1 MLISQDIFRQV
12 VSPEVFSVAE
22 NKHINIETEL
32 SRDLGLISAM
42 AIGVGT
48 MIAAGI
54 FSLSGL
60 AIQNV
65 GSAAI
70 VSFLLAAV
78 VALFT
83 ALTYCEFVSIYPNSG
98 EGYLYARK
106 TFSAP
111 MAFLVGFAL
120 FLGYTSSCGFYLAT
134 FSSYFAEFI
143 WHAPIESITGIIALV
158 LLTLL
163 NVKGTKESG
172 SFQIVVTIA
181 KVVLLMWFVVGGLGS
196 VDLNDVYNKFSTDI
210 VKIGS
215 TATLVFITFFG
226 FSAIAA
232 SAGEIIN
239 PVKTIPRS
247 IFLSMGI
254 VTVLYTLVVLVIIAA
269 NLTEYDE
276 AAMGEAAKLF
286 LGSIGGMVIVAGGL
300 FSMVSATN
308 ASIMAGSRVSFAMS
322 QLGHFPEFFS
332 RVNQKT
338 KTPIPATVLVGATIF
353 AFIIGLS
360 LKGLADF
367 ANAVLLLALI
377 MVNAAL
383 IVHRR
388 KYPHIERPFRVPL
401 VPLLP
406 ILGILSNL
414 YLLIQSSLQLWDTQG
429 FYGILPVILAAGS
442 LAIGLV
448 AFLLIKGKEPEE
460 VETLEDAFYEPVSIH
475 SSQLPEKVKYRILV
489 TLSNPANVPQLLEIA
504 HAIAKERDGEIIGLR
519 IAVVPE
525 QLSPNRENFSND
537 FYVTK
542 ERPILEM
549 ANKYADENNIP
560 FKSQIDVAHDAARSI
575 IESAQQL
582 ECDLIIMGWK
592 GFTTTSERI
601 LGEVADTVVSSARTD
616 ILLAK
621 VVAGSDLKNWLLPTA
636 GGKHAIQ
643 AEQYAASI
651 IRSREGSM
659 TFCSIVPPNSGESI
673 VEGTSKILNKAVERV
688 SSENGLEI
696 KTEIIR
702 NKSVAQGILE
712 ESKNH
717 DAIMLGAT
725 EHRFKQIL
733 FGSIPEVIAKESLKT
748 VVLVKKGEK

>member
-1 MLISQDIFRQV
+1 MATQNTHQI
-12 VSPEVFSVAE
+12 
-22 NKHINIETEL
+22 KIETEL
-32 SRDLGLISAM
+32 SRDLGLVSAL

-60 AIQNV
+60 AIKSV

-70 VSFLLAAV
+70 ISFLLAAV

-111 MAFLVGFAL
+111 LAFLVGWAL
-120 FLGYTSSCGFYLAT
+120 FLGYASSCGFYLAT
-134 FSSYFAEFI
+134 FSSYFMEFV
-143 WHAPIESITGIIALV
+143 WHTPFESIAGIVALI

-163 NVKGTKESG
+163 NIKGTKESG
-172 SFQIVVTIA
+172 SFQIVVTFV
-181 KVVLLMWFVVGGLGS
+181 KVVLLMWFVVGGFGS
-196 VDLNDVYNKFSTDI
+196 IKPEDIIAKFSTDF

-232 SAGEIIN
+232 SAGEIVN

-269 NLTEYDE
+269 NLKEYNE
-276 AAMGEAAKLF
+276 AAMGRAAELF
-286 LGSIGGMVIVAGGL
+286 LGGIGGMVIVAGGL

-322 QLGHFPEFFS
+322 QLGHLPKVFS
-332 RVNQKT
+332 RINQIT
-338 KTPIPATVLVGATIF
+338 KTPIISLGLIGGAILVF
-353 AFIIGLS
+353 LLVLS

-367 ANAVLLLALI
+367 ANAVLLFALI
-377 MVNAAL
+377 LVNAAL
-383 IVHRR
+383 IVHRY
-388 KYPHIERPFRVPL
+388 KFPAMVRPFRVPF

-414 YLLIQSSLQLWDTQG
+414 YLLVQSSMELFNIGGLK
-429 FYGILPVILAAGS
+429 GILPVILAAGS
-442 LAIGLV
+442 LIAGLIGFVLFQKSKDV
-448 AFLLIKGKEPEE
+448 KTIQ
-460 VETLEDAFYEPVSIH
+460 DAFDEASAIH
-475 SSQLPEKVKYRILV
+475 SSQIPEKIGYRVMV
-489 TLSNPANVPQLLEIA
+489 TLSNPANLPQLLSIA
-504 HAIAKERDGEIIGLR
+504 NAIASERGGGEVVGLR
-519 IAVVPE
+519 VATVPE
-525 QLSPNRENFSND
+525 QLSPNREDFSNE
-537 FYVTK
+537 FYVTR

-549 ANKYADENNIP
+549 ASRYAEENKIP
-560 FKSQIDVAHDAARSI
+560 FKSQIEVGHSAANTIIRAAR
-575 IESAQQL
+575 EL

-592 GFTTTSERI
+592 GFTTTAERI
-601 LGEVADTVVSSARTD
+601 LGEVADSVVTNAPTD
-616 ILLAK
+616 LMLVK
-621 VVAGSDLKNWLLPTA
+621 LVAGHRLDKWLLPTA
-636 GGKHAIQ
+636 GGKHAIC
-643 AEQYAASI
+643 AEEYAASI
-651 IRSREGSM
+651 VRANNGSM
-659 TFCSIVPPNSGESI
+659 TICSVVSPNSREANIKASEQ
-673 VEGTSKILNKAVERV
+673 VLKKAVERV
-688 SSENGLEI
+688 SKNNGVNVSGKIVKNESINRGILDESENY
-696 KTEIIR
+696 
-702 NKSVAQGILE
+702 
-712 ESKNH
+712 

-725 EHRFKQIL
+725 EHRFKNFL

-748 VVLVKKGEK
+748 VVLVKKKD

>member
-1 MLISQDIFRQV
+1 M
-12 VSPEVFSVAE
+12 ATE
-22 NKHINIETEL
+22 NAHQIKIETEL
-32 SRDLGLISAM
+32 SRDLGLVSAL

-60 AIQNV
+60 AIKSV

-70 VSFLLAAV
+70 ISFLLAAV

-111 MAFLVGFAL
+111 LAFLVGWAL

-134 FSSYFAEFI
+134 FSSYFMEFV
-143 WHAPIESITGIIALV
+143 WHTPFESIAGIVALI

-163 NVKGTKESG
+163 NIKGTKESG
-172 SFQIVVTIA
+172 SFQIVVTFV
-181 KVVLLMWFVVGGLGS
+181 KVVLLMWFVVGGFGS
-196 VDLNDVYNKFSTDI
+196 IKPEDIIAKFSTDF

-232 SAGEIIN
+232 SAGEIVN

-254 VTVLYTLVVLVIIAA
+254 VTALYTLVVLVIIAA
-269 NLTEYDE
+269 NLKEYNE
-276 AAMGEAAKLF
+276 AAMGRAAELF
-286 LGSIGGMVIVAGGL
+286 LGGIGGMVIVAGGL

-322 QLGHFPEFFS
+322 QLGHLPKVFS
-332 RVNQKT
+332 KINQIT
-338 KTPIPATVLVGATIF
+338 KTPIISLGLVGGAILVF
-353 AFIIGLS
+353 LLALS

-367 ANAVLLLALI
+367 ANAVLLFALI
-377 MVNAAL
+377 LVNAAL
-383 IVHRR
+383 IVHRY
-388 KYPHIERPFRVPL
+388 KFPAMVRPFRVPF

-414 YLLIQSSLQLWDTQG
+414 YLLVQSSIELFNIGGLK
-429 FYGILPVILAAGS
+429 GILPVILAAGS
-442 LAIGLV
+442 LIAGLIGFVL
-448 AFLLIKGKEPEE
+448 FQKSKDIKTIQDVFDE
-460 VETLEDAFYEPVSIH
+460 ASAIH
-475 SSQLPEKVKYRILV
+475 SSQIPEKIGYRVMV
-489 TLSNPANVPQLLEIA
+489 TLSNPANLPQLLSMA
-504 HAIAKERDGEIIGLR
+504 NAIASERGGGEVVGLR
-519 IAVVPE
+519 VATVPE
-525 QLSPNRENFSND
+525 QLSPNREDFSNE
-537 FYVTK
+537 FYVTR

-549 ANKYADENNIP
+549 ASRYAEENKIP
-560 FKSQIDVAHDAARSI
+560 FKSQIEVGHSAANTIIRAAR
-575 IESAQQL
+575 EL

-601 LGEVADTVVSSARTD
+601 LGEVADSVVTNAPTD
-616 ILLAK
+616 LMLVK
-621 VVAGSDLKNWLLPTA
+621 LVAGRRLDKWLLPTA
-636 GGKHAIQ
+636 GGKHAIC
-643 AEQYAASI
+643 AEEYAASI
-651 IRSREGSM
+651 VRANNGSM
-659 TFCSIVPPNSGESI
+659 TFCSVVSP
-673 VEGTSKILNKAVERV
+673 TSREANIRAAEQVLDEAVERV
-688 SSENGLEI
+688 SKNNSVNVSGKIVKNASINRGILDESENY
-696 KTEIIR
+696 
-702 NKSVAQGILE
+702 
-712 ESKNH
+712 

-725 EHRFKQIL
+725 EHRFKNFL

-748 VVLVKKGEK
+748 VVLVKKKD

>member
-1 MLISQDIFRQV
+1 M
-12 VSPEVFSVAE
+12 ANNE
-22 NKHINIETEL
+22 NAHIETEL
-32 SRDLGLISAM
+32 SRDLGLISAL

-60 AIQNV
+60 AIQAV

-70 VSFLLAAV
+70 LSFLLAAV

-111 MAFLVGFAL
+111 LAFLVGWAL

-134 FSSYFAEFI
+134 FSSYFIEFVY
-143 WHAPIESITGIIALV
+143 HLPIESIAGIIALV

-172 SFQIVVTIA
+172 SFQVIVTVV
-181 KVVLLMWFVVGGLGS
+181 KVILLIWFVIGGLGS
-196 VDLNDVYNKFSTDI
+196 INSQDVIAKFSTDF

-232 SAGEIIN
+232 SAGEVVN
-239 PVKTIPRS
+239 PVKTIPRA

-254 VTVLYTLVVLVIIAA
+254 VTVLYTVVVLVILAA
-269 NLTEYDE
+269 NLSEYNE
-276 AAMGEAAKLF
+276 AAMGKAAELF
-286 LGSIGGMVIVAGGL
+286 LGGIGGMVIVGGGL

-322 QLGHFPEFFS
+322 QLGHLPKAFS
-332 RVNQKT
+332 AINHKT
-338 KTPIPATVLVGATIF
+338 KTPIVSLALVGGTIL
-353 AFIIGLS
+353 AFLLALS

-367 ANAVLLLALI
+367 ANAILLFALI
-377 MVNAAL
+377 LVNAAL
-383 IVHRR
+383 IAHRR
-388 KYPHIERPFRVPL
+388 KFPNIERPFRVPL

-414 YLLIQSSLQLWDTQG
+414 YLLVQSSMELYNIG
-429 FYGILPVILAAGS
+429 GISGILPVMIAAGT
-442 LAIGLV
+442 LALGLIG
-448 AFLLIKGKEPEE
+448 FLIVGKRGEAET
-460 VETLEDAFYEPVSIH
+460 VEAELSMASELHA
-475 SSQLPEKVKYRILV
+475 SQMPEKVGYRVMV
-489 TLSNPANVPQLLEIA
+489 TLSNPANLPQLLTMA
-504 HAIAKERDGEIIGLR
+504 AAIAKERGGGEVVGLR
-519 IAVVPE
+519 VALVPE
-525 QLSPNRENFSND
+525 QLSPNREDFGNQ
-537 FYVTK
+537 FYVTR

-549 ANKYADENNIP
+549 ATRFARENDIP
-560 FKSQIDVAHDAARSI
+560 FRSQIEVGHDPAHTITRSAV
-575 IESAQQL
+575 EL
-582 ECDLIIMGWK
+582 KCDLVIMGWK

-601 LGEVADTVVSSARTD
+601 LGEVADNVVSNSQTD
-616 ILLAK
+616 IMLVKL
-621 VVAGSDLKNWLLPTA
+621 VAGSRLENWLMPTA
-636 GGKHAIQ
+636 GGKHAIC
-643 AEQYAASI
+643 AEEYAASLV
-651 IRSREGSM
+651 RSTSGSM
-659 TFCSIVPPNSGESI
+659 TFLGVITPNANDSLKNEI
-673 VEGTSKILNKAVERV
+673 KNAVESAKNRV
-688 SSENGLEI
+688 SANNGLEVHTKVVDDPSVTEAI
-696 KTEIIR
+696 LKTSREY
-702 NKSVAQGILE
+702 
-712 ESKNH
+712 

-725 EHRFKQIL
+725 EHRFKKFL

-748 VVLVKKGEK
+748 VVLVKAKR

>member
-1 MLISQDIFRQV
+1 M
-12 VSPEVFSVAE
+12 AK
-22 NKHINIETEL
+22 NNHINIETEL
-32 SRDLGLISAM
+32 SRDLGLISAL

-106 TFSAP
+106 TFSP
-111 MAFLVGFAL
+111 PLAFLVGFAL

-143 WHAPIESITGIIALV
+143 WHAPIESITGLIALV

-181 KVVLLMWFVVGGLGS
+181 KVVLLMWFVIGGLGS
-196 VDLNDVYNKFSTDI
+196 VDFNDIYNKFSTDV
-210 VKIGS
+210 VKVGS

-300 FSMVSATN
+300 FSMISATN

-322 QLGHFPEFFS
+322 QLGHLPEIFS

-338 KTPIPATVLVGATIF
+338 KTPIPATVLVGATIC

-360 LKGLADF
+360 LTGLANF

-388 KYPHIERPFRVPL
+388 KYPHLERPFRVPL

-414 YLLIQSSLQLWDTQG
+414 YLLIQSSIELWNTQG

-442 LAIGLV
+442 LGIGLV
-448 AFLLIKGKEPEE
+448 TFVLIKGLEIPDISE
-460 VETLEDAFYEPVSIH
+460 VEEPFYEPVSIH
-475 SSQLPEKVKYRILV
+475 ASQLPEKVKYRILV

-504 HAIAKERDGEIIGLR
+504 HAIAKERDGEVIGLR

-525 QLSPNRENFSND
+525 QLSPNRENFSEE

-549 ANKYADENNIP
+549 ANQYAQENNIP

-582 ECDLIIMGWK
+582 DCDLIVMGWK

-601 LGEVADTVVSSARTD
+601 LGEVADTVVSSAKTD

-651 IRSREGSM
+651 VRSKKGAM
-659 TFCSIVPPNSGESI
+659 TFCSIVPPNSGELI
-673 VEGTSKILNKAVERV
+673 VEGTSKILNKAADRV
-688 SSENGLEI
+688 RSKNGLEI

-712 ESKNH
+712 ESINH